1 LPLTLERLRRHLPT
15 ALTLLRLALTP
26 AVALAVLAERDRA
39 ALVFFLAA
47 GVSDGVDGA
56 LARRWG
62 AVTRLGALL
71 DPVTDKILLV
81 AVYLALAVRGVAPW
95 WLVALVVAR
104 DLLIL
109 FVAGVLLAAKRAAEF
124 RPSVWGKAATTIHVA
139 TVTTLL
145 VLQATGW
152 GWVRPPAAALVLLAG
167 AATLWSGCHYG
178 WLAARHLRGDRGN

>member
-1 LPLTLERLRRHLPT
+1 MLPT
-15 ALTLLRLALTP
+15 TLTLLRLALTP
-26 AVALAVLAERDRA
+26 SVALAVLAERDRA
-39 ALVFFLAA
+39 ALVLFLAA
-47 GVSDGVDGA
+47 GLSDGLDGA

-81 AVYLALAVRGVAPW
+81 ATYLALAARGLAPS

-109 FVAGVLLAAKRAAEF
+109 LAAGLLLAARRAGEL
-124 RPSVWGKAATTIHVA
+124 RPSVWGKAATSLHVV

-145 VLQATGW
+145 VLKATGW
-152 GWVRPPAAALVLLAG
+152 GWVEAPVAALLPLAG
-167 AATLWSGCHYG
+167 AATVWSGCHYG
-178 WLAARHLRGDRGN
+178 WLAARRLKRGEGN